1 MLSETE
7 SFTQPDTTVE
17 TIVNLISLTFL
28 LLSIHIYEGLTFE
41 TSAARKVVHYRFL
54 TANTHRHRKA
64 VAIETAPQCDYGS
77 KLSIPALNG

>member
-64 VAIETAPQCDYGS
+64 APQCDYGS